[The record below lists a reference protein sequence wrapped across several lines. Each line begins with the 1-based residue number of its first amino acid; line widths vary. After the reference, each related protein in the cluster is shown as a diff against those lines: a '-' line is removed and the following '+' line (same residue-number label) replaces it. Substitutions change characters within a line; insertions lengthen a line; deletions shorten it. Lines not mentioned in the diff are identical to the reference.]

1 MVAILKKIPMEDG
14 RGFSAEYIT
23 DSDGLWHFHPEYE
36 LVLNLKSSGTRIV
49 GDSIELFDR
58 YDMVLIAGNIPH
70 SWNHHMK
77 RDQLPD
83 KHGIVVR
90 FRKSSFGDEFLKQFE
105 MRPLVELLELSE
117 RGLRFSVDDAMRVEP
132 NLVNMV
138 HNKGIDKLADL
149 FAVLALLCGSDN
161 KTVLCSENYKRE
173 YDERGNKKMAD
184 VYTYIRENYYKPI
197 TLSRIA
203 KVAKMN
209 PMSFSRYFKNNSGAG
224 FVEYLNRVRI
234 NRACYLLR
242 ETDYHIKLIAKECGF
257 TSISNFN
264 KTFKKTQGMSPRD
277 YRSMF

>member
-1 MVAILKKIPMEDG
+1 MEDG

-138 HNKGIDKLADL
+138 HNKGMDKLADL

-173 YDERGNKKMAD
+173 FDERGNKKMAD

>member
-138 HNKGIDKLADL
+138 HNKGMDKLADL

-242 ETDYHIKLIAKECGF
+242 ETDYHIKLIARECGF